1 MNLEKGASDRFC
13 YPRTSAQSHQHDLMP
28 GVSGLLFG
36 DVSSSCAVLEA
47 KVSKMFDKKVVA
59 ITGAGSGIGR
69 ALAEELAK
77 QGARLALADVAE
89 KPLAETVANLPAG
102 TDAKIYRL
110 DVSSREA
117 VFEFADNV
125 VRDFGTAHFVVNNAG
140 ISTLATVEHVSIEEI
155 ERVLAVNLWGVVY
168 GTKAFLPIFLKQK
181 EGCIVNVSSVFGL
194 LATPC
199 SVAYTMSKFAVRG
212 LTETLWQE
220 LDGTGVRGVLVH
232 PGGIKTNIP
241 KNTFEAK
248 FAGDFERRMSES
260 NIRQMITPPNDCA
273 REIVAGLIRGDKR
286 LLVGNGAKALHRIS
300 RLMPDNYDKLLRKK
314 LNY

>member
-1 MNLEKGASDRFC
+1 
-13 YPRTSAQSHQHDLMP
+13 
-28 GVSGLLFG
+28 
-36 DVSSSCAVLEA
+36 
-47 KVSKMFDKKVVA
+47 MFEKKVVA

-77 QGARLALADVAE
+77 RGARLALADIAE
-89 KPLAETVANLPAG
+89 KALSETVAGLPAG
-102 TDAKIYRL
+102 TEARTYLL
-110 DVSSREA
+110 DVSSKDA
-117 VFEFADNV
+117 VFDFADKV
-125 VRDFGTAHFVVNNAG
+125 VQDFGTAHFIVNNAG
-140 ISTLATVEHVSIEEI
+140 IATLATVEHVSIAEI

-220 LDGTGVRGVLVH
+220 LDGTGVRAVSVH

-260 NIRQMITPPNDCA
+260 NIRQMTTPPDVCA
-273 REIVAGLIRGDKR
+273 QEIVAGMLRGDKR
-286 LLVGNGAKALHRIS
+286 LLVGNGAKALHWIS
-300 RLMPDNYDKLLRKK
+300 RLLPDSYDKLLRKK